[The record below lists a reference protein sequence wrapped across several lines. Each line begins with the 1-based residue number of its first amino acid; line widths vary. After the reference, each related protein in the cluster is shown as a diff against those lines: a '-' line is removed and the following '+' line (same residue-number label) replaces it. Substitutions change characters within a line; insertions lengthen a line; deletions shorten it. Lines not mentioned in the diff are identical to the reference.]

1 MKGFE
6 LGAEVVG
13 VGKTLIYT
21 YRWLFAVVRPFKG
34 RLKLRTSAAAAEL
47 RRSQVNSKQ
56 PQPIKANRVARLAT
70 SATQAKSIREKLGI
84 HGSSEANYFD
94 RLGLAAR
101 ELFQHPELRIPLSQ
115 YVRFL
120 ALSLLRKLLY
130 DS

>member
-70 SATQAKSIREKLGI
+70 SAT
-84 HGSSEANYFD
+84 
-94 RLGLAAR
+94 LGLAAR